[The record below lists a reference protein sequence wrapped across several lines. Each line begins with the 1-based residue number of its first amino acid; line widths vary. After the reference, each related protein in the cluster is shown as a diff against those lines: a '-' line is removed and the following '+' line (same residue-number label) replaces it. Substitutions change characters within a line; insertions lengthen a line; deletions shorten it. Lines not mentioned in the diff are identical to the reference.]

1 MGYRRGM
8 SPHGEPFLPLSMSPQ
23 NRSLP
28 DPSPPEKPGFLP
40 VVHLGRMPYAP
51 AYERQSLEVD
61 RVIAQR
67 EASATTPAPNP
78 PGLILLVEHDPVITV
93 TRRGAAAAHVVATA
107 AELAHAG
114 VAVQETDRGGDVTY
128 HGPGQLVAYPILD
141 LNALGLRLHD
151 YMRLLE
157 GAIIRTCADFG
168 VATHRDADATGV
180 WTGSAREGEPDS
192 RQAQAFGAKIA
203 ALGVRVRRWVSMH
216 GLALNVTT
224 NLDHFRLIV
233 PCGLAR
239 PVTSLH
245 AELGASCPAMNKVQ
259 QRLIHHLDGAARA
272 AFDAAAA
279 RRATGAEH

>member
-8 SPHGEPFLPLSMSPQ
+8 SPDGEPFSPLSMSPK
-23 NRSLP
+23 NRSMPDLP
-28 DPSPPEKPGFLP
+28 TVERPGFLP
-40 VVHLGRMPYAP
+40 VIQLARMPYAP

-61 RVIAQR
+61 RVIALRQ
-67 EASATTPAPNP
+67 AGATTHDPNP

-93 TRRGAAAAHVVATA
+93 TRRAAAAGHIVASA
-107 AELAHAG
+107 AQLAHAG
-114 VAVQETDRGGDVTY
+114 VAIEETDRGGDVTY

-157 GAIIRTCADFG
+157 GAIMRTCADFG
-168 VATHRDADATGV
+168 VRTHRDADATGV
-180 WTGSAREGEPDS
+180 WTEPAREGAPES
-192 RQAQAFGAKIA
+192 RQAQPFGAKIA

-239 PVTSLH
+239 PVTSLR
-245 AELGASCPAMNKVQ
+245 AELASTCPPMPMVR
-259 QRLIHHLDGAARA
+259 QRLVHHLDGACRA
-272 AFDAAAA
+272 AFDAATA
-279 RRATGAEH
+279 RRAAGTEP